1 MEKQRLA
8 CRTGKTSTV
17 CVKRLTKFESY
28 VILLTK
34 GDDKMIKIKP
44 KHNTQLLNDEQILGE
59 IKKDKFFPTNCPYYF
74 NKSDLELI
82 IKTMLTEDE

>member
-1 MEKQRLA
+1 
-8 CRTGKTSTV
+8 
-17 CVKRLTKFESY
+17 
-28 VILLTK
+28 
-34 GDDKMIKIKP
+34 MIKIKP